1 MFGYLK
7 LPRRSRCESKKQ
19 YRQVY
24 ASLCSSQRQ
33 KFGVRASILI
43 SYESVF
49 LYQLAVDAGLVKC
62 PAENTPT
69 CCRLRN
75 DWSNAW
81 QTNLEAAEF
90 ANAFAILLARI
101 KVEDDVRD
109 SGKWLARGGNLFW
122 SKAFRHANQYFDGVD
137 GSLIA
142 RIERL
147 IDEHIDLE
155 HQSFSGS
162 PEDYAS
168 PTANAFGLVFRCF
181 AEHLSAKLDEQVEL
195 SQVKPSQ
202 VDLFYKIGQG
212 IGAGILLSDCV
223 FDFQKDRRRG
233 EFNPIKNLNRL
244 ALYQQAALKAF
255 SQAGWDCEALAMDDC
270 WPVSG
275 AILKYAFDRIARF
288 STVLVEKPVR
298 KLRPSRRLHR
308 WSSMRAGFCDG
319 CDCGGCDGCDCGGC
333 ESCDCGGGDIGADAS
348 SAPPCFHA
356 LFCCEGCEL
365 CLCDPNSGKKSAKT
379 DSFNTIESLKPDSVL
394 DADVVDLVGVTDCP
408 LNPSG
413 YIVIDGE
420 RYPAK
425 TNGEFIDAGQ
435 KVLVLSR
442 STFGFIVERSEE

>member
-1 MFGYLK
+1 M
-7 LPRRSRCESKKQ
+7 
-19 YRQVY
+19 
-24 ASLCSSQRQ
+24 
-33 KFGVRASILI
+33 RASILI

-49 LYQLAVDAGLVKC
+49 LYQLGVDAGLLNS

-75 DWSNAW
+75 DWSNSW
-81 QTNLEAAEF
+81 QANLEAAAF

-122 SKAFRHANQYFDGVD
+122 SKAFRHANQYFDQID
-137 GSLIA
+137 ESLVTE
-142 RIERL
+142 IERL
-147 IDEHIDLE
+147 VDQHIDLE
-155 HQSFSGS
+155 QQSFSGS
-162 PEDYAS
+162 PEDYAA
-168 PTANAFGLVFRCF
+168 PTAAAFGLVFRCF
-181 AEHLSAKLDEQVEL
+181 AEYLSVRSKDQVALRNVEL
-195 SQVKPSQ
+195 SQ

-233 EFNPIKNLNRL
+233 EFNPIKNTSQLS
-244 ALYQQAALKAF
+244 LYQQAALKAF
-255 SQAGWDCEALAMDDC
+255 SQAGWDCEALAMEGC

-275 AILKYAFDRIARF
+275 AILKYAFGRIARF
-288 STVLVEKPVR
+288 STVQVEQPVR
-298 KLRPSRRLHR
+298 KRRSDRRLHR

-333 ESCDCGGGDIGADAS
+333 DSCDCGGGDIGADTS
-348 SAPPCFHA
+348 STPMCFSVF
-356 LFCCEGCEL
+356 FCCDGCDL
-365 CLCDPNSGKKSAKT
+365 CLCDPSSGKKSAKT

-394 DADVVDLVGVTDCP
+394 DTDVVDLVGVTDCP

-413 YIVIDGE
+413 YIVIDGK

-425 TNGEFIDAGQ
+425 TNGEFVDAGQ

-442 STFGFIVERSEE
+442 STFGFIVELTGE

>member
-7 LPRRSRCESKKQ
+7 LPRRTRCDSKKQ

-49 LYQLAVDAGLVKC
+49 LYQLAVDAGLVNC

-75 DWSNAW
+75 DWSNTW
-81 QTNLEAAEF
+81 QANLEAAEF
-90 ANAFAILLARI
+90 ANAFGILLARI
-101 KVEDDVRD
+101 KIEDDVRD

-122 SKAFRHANQYFDGVD
+122 SKAFRHANQYFDSID
-137 GSLIA
+137 GSLVA

-147 IDEHIDLE
+147 VDEHIDLE
-155 HQSFSGS
+155 RQSFSGS
-162 PEDYAS
+162 PADYAG

-181 AEHLSAKLDEQVEL
+181 AEHLSAKSDEQVEL
-195 SQVKPSQ
+195 SQVE
-202 VDLFYKIGQG
+202 LFYKIGQG

-223 FDFQKDRRRG
+223 FDFQKDRRHG
-233 EFNPIKNLNRL
+233 EFNPIKDSYQLS
-244 ALYQQAALKAF
+244 LYQQAAMKAF
-255 SQAGWDCEALAMDDC
+255 SQAGWDSEALAMKDC

-288 STVLVEKPVR
+288 SPVQAKKPVR
-298 KLRPSRRLHR
+298 KLRSDRRLRR

-333 ESCDCGGGDIGADAS
+333 DSSGCGCGDVGGGDIGADAS
-348 SAPPCFHA
+348 STPMCFSVF
-356 LFCCEGCEL
+356 FCCDGCDL
-365 CLCDPNSGKKSAKT
+365 CLCGPSSAKKSAKT
-379 DSFNTIESLKPDSVL
+379 GSVNTIESLKPDSVL

-425 TNGEFIDAGQ
+425 TNGEFVDAGQ

-442 STFGFIVERSEE
+442 STFGFIVELAGE

>member
-1 MFGYLK
+1 MVN
-7 LPRRSRCESKKQ
+7 S
-19 YRQVY
+19 
-24 ASLCSSQRQ
+24 
-33 KFGVRASILI
+33 
-43 SYESVF
+43 
-49 LYQLAVDAGLVKC
+49 

-75 DWSNAW
+75 DWSNSWRA
-81 QTNLEAAEF
+81 NLEAAEF

-109 SGKWLARGGNLFW
+109 SGRWLARGGSLFW
-122 SKAFRHANQYFDGVD
+122 AKAFRHANHYFDGVD
-137 GSLIA
+137 GSLVSK
-142 RIERL
+142 IERL
-147 IDEHIDLE
+147 VDEHIDLE

-181 AEHLSAKLDEQVEL
+181 AEHLSGSSDEQV
-195 SQVKPSQ
+195 KRSQ
-202 VDLFYKIGQG
+202 VDLFYEIGHG

-233 EFNPIKNLNRL
+233 EFNPIKNPSQLS
-244 ALYQQAALKAF
+244 LYQQAALKAF
-255 SQAGWDCEALAMDDC
+255 SQAGWDCEALAMEGC
-270 WPVSG
+270 RPISG

-288 STVLVEKPVR
+288 STVQVEKPVQ
-298 KLRPSRRLHR
+298 KLRLNRRLHR
-308 WSSMRAGFCDG
+308 WSSMRAGFCDCGG
-319 CDCGGCDGCDCGGC
+319 CDCGGCDCGGCDSCDCGGG
-333 ESCDCGGGDIGADAS
+333 DCGGGDIGADAS

-356 LFCCEGCEL
+356 LFCCDGCDL
-365 CLCDPNSGKKSAKT
+365 CLCDPSSGKKSAKP

-394 DADVVDLVGVTDCP
+394 DANVVDLVGETDCP

-442 STFGFIVERSEE
+442 STFGFIVELAGE

>member
-7 LPRRSRCESKKQ
+7 LPRRARCDSKKQ

-81 QTNLEAAEF
+81 QANLEAAEF

-101 KVEDDVRD
+101 KIEDDVRD
-109 SGKWLARGGNLFW
+109 SGKWLARGSSLFW

-137 GSLIA
+137 GSLVA
-142 RIERL
+142 SIERL
-147 IDEHIDLE
+147 VDEHIDLE
-155 HQSFSGS
+155 HQPFSGS
-162 PEDYAS
+162 PEDYAA

-181 AEHLSAKLDEQVEL
+181 AEQLSAKSDEQVER
-195 SQVKPSQ
+195 SQ

-233 EFNPIKNLNRL
+233 EFNPIKNPNQLS
-244 ALYQQAALKAF
+244 LYQQAALKAF
-255 SQAGWDCEALAMDDC
+255 SQAGWDCEALAIDDC

-275 AILKYAFDRIARF
+275 AILKYAFERIARF

-298 KLRPSRRLHR
+298 RLRLDRRLYR
-308 WSSMRAGFCDG
+308 RSSMRAGECDIPCDAC

-333 ESCDCGGGDIGADAS
+333 DCGGGGDIGADTS
-348 SAPPCFHA
+348 STPMCFHGS
-356 LFCCEGCEL
+356 CCCDACVCE
-365 CLCDPNSGKKSAKT
+365 PGSKKRSAEP

-394 DADVVDLVGVTDCP
+394 DANVVDLVGETDCP

-442 STFGFIVERSEE
+442 STFGFIVELAGE